1 MNIAV
6 IGCGTMGLGIA
17 QHFAHYEHFVKIFD
31 QSDQAVQNARVKLKA
46 SLDSLVSKGS
56 LIDQHAQ
63 ELLQRLSW
71 VNQLDALSDC
81 DLVIEAIIENKEI
94 KQALFSSLSEIVNS
108 ECILA
113 SNTSSISIT
122 ALAASVRQP
131 ERFLGVHFFNPVH
144 AMKLVEIIPAMQTD
158 PMIVTQCKT
167 ILESTQKIA
176 VVAKDCPG
184 FIVNRIARP
193 YYSESIRIIEEG
205 IARIEEIDEIMRTV
219 GGFRMGPFEL
229 MDFIGHDVNYSV
241 TEIVWREFFFE
252 DRFKPS
258 LTQKKLVEAGYL
270 GRKTGR
276 GFYTYPYEKPQIIVA
291 AEKAQSI
298 FRRVICM
305 LINEAYDAL
314 YLSLGSEQDLEL
326 AMTKGVNYPKGLLS
340 WGKELG
346 LASVK
351 QTLDQLY
358 EFYGEDRYR
367 CSPGIRKQLELL

>member
-17 QHFAHYEHFVKIFD
+17 QHFAHHQHFVKIFD
-31 QSDQAVQNARVKLKA
+31 QSEQAVQNAKVKLKA

-56 LIDQHAQ
+56 LNDQHAL
-63 ELLQRLSW
+63 ELLQRISW
-71 VNQLDALSDC
+71 VNQLDALSDS

-122 ALAASVRQP
+122 ALAASVGRP
-131 ERFLGVHFFNPVH
+131 ERFLGIHFFNPVH

-167 ILESTQKIA
+167 ILESTQKIS
-176 VVAKDCPG
+176 VIAKDCPG

-193 YYSESIRIIEEG
+193 YYSESIRIVEEG

-270 GRKTGR
+270 GRKNGR

-291 AEKAQSI
+291 PEKAQSI
-298 FRRVICM
+298 FRRIICM